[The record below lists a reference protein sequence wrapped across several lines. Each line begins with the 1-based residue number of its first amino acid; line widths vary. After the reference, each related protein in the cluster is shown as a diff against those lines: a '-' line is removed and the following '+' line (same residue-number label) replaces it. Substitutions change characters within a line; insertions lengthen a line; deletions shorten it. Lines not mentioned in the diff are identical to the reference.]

1 MNNRD
6 LANKIFQSALAAVNP
21 EIIVKECARDIN
33 SSLRQE
39 SFKDIIVVGF
49 GKAAYQMSVAIE
61 EVIDTDRISA
71 GIVVTKYGH
80 AKKQGSEVMG
90 QGSGDKYQSTVG
102 ATLRGYPPREHRAQ
116 NTELKKIKVYEAA
129 HPIPDENGIKATEK
143 IIELLK
149 AADKETLVLCLISGG
164 GSALL
169 VSPIEEVNLGEK
181 QLITDLLLK
190 SGADIVELNAVRKH
204 LSKVK
209 GGRLAEIAYPA
220 KIISI
225 IISDVIGDKL
235 DVIASGPTSADP
247 STFSDALRV
256 IEKYNFFEKAP
267 QSIIN
272 ILKSGHAGTIPDTP
286 KGDNQI
292 FRSVQNMIVGSNQKA
307 VEAAAKEGRDKG
319 HETEVL
325 SSALTGEAK
334 EVAGWLAEKAKKALS
349 QKHTGKLCLISGGET
364 VVTVKGNGKG
374 GRNMEL
380 ALSFAI
386 EIEGMDGI
394 TLLSAGTDGT
404 DGPTD
409 AAGAI
414 VDGRTVIKARE
425 MGLDP
430 LDYLNNNDAYNFFKE
445 IDSLIITGPTGTNV
459 MDLQII
465 LID

>member
-1 MNNRD
+1 M
-6 LANKIFQSALAAVNP
+6 NP

-80 AKKQGSEVMG
+80 AKKQGSEHK
-90 QGSGDKYQSTVG
+90 SQSKD
-102 ATLRGYPPREHRAQ
+102 
-116 NTELKKIKVYEAA
+116 LKKITVFEAA

-169 VSPIEEVNLGEK
+169 VSPIDEVNLGEK

-256 IEKYNFFEKAP
+256 IEKYNLIEKAP
-267 QSIIN
+267 QSVIN
-272 ILKSGHAGTIPDTP
+272 ILNSGNAGTIPDTP
-286 KGDNQI
+286 NDNSQI
-292 FRSVQNMIVGSNQKA
+292 FRSVQNIIVGSNQKA
-307 VEAAAKEGRDKG
+307 VEAALKEAQHEGL
-319 HETEVL
+319 ETEVL
-325 SSALTGEAK
+325 SSDVTGEAR
-334 EVAGWLAEKAKKALS
+334 EVAGWLAEKAKKSFS
-349 QKHTGKLCLISGGET
+349 QEHDGGICLISGGET
-364 VVTVKGNGKG
+364 VVTVKGKGKG

-380 ALSFAI
+380 ALSFAM

-414 VDGRTVIKARE
+414 VDGRTIIKARE

-430 LDYLNNNDAYNFFKE
+430 LDYLNNNDSYNFFKE